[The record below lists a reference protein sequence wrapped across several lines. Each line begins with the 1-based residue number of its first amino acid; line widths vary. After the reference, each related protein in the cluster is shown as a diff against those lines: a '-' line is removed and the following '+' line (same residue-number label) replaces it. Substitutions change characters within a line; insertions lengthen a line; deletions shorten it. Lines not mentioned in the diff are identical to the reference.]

1 MRRRALLAGL
11 AVGLAGCSGRDEPTE
26 STTNPPSTTDG
37 TTVRTTS
44 NDTQTRTRT
53 EQTDSPT
60 ESTDEPTETTD
71 EPTETVV
78 VEPGD
83 DVELYQGPITLGE
96 FVGPQANFGTWR
108 RYGGRVLGGDDRI
121 YAVFDADL
129 SDYDSRNI
137 IAGSQC
143 EVTVNGDPISLEYAE
158 LGADFSENL
167 DGQAARLAAPL
178 PVGEVPETAA
188 LLFYGSDR
196 LYRLPIPEHIRT
208 AMGHTPD
215 LSVTASI
222 PETIATAD
230 DPAEVD
236 IEFLVT
242 NDGDRSWT
250 LDYRVDHD
258 RVIDGGWSA
267 QLTVPPGEQRRPSLT
282 VWVPVREA
290 QEVTIDA
297 SWGFGNMER
306 TVPIEREN

>member
-11 AVGLAGCSGRDEPTE
+11 VVGLAGCSGRDEPAE
-26 STTNPPSTTDG
+26 STTNPPPTTREM
-37 TTVRTTS
+37 TARTTS
-44 NDTQTRTRT
+44 SDTPTGTPT
-53 EQTDSPT
+53 EQP
-60 ESTDEPTETTD
+60 ESATETTD

-78 VEPGD
+78 VESGD
-83 DVELYQGPITLGE
+83 DVELHQGTITLGE
-96 FVGPQANFGTWR
+96 FIGSRANFGTWR
-108 RYGGRVLGGDDRI
+108 RYGGRVLGGDDRL
-121 YAVFDADL
+121 YAVFEADL

-167 DGQAARLAAPL
+167 DGRGARLAAPL
-178 PVGEVPETAA
+178 PVGEVPDAAA
-188 LLFYGSDR
+188 LWFYGTDR
-196 LYRLPIPEHIRT
+196 RYRLPFPEHIRT

-215 LSVTASI
+215 LSVAASF
-222 PETIATAD
+222 PEVIATAD

-258 RVIDGGWSA
+258 RVTDGGWAGQS
-267 QLTVPPGEQRRPSLT
+267 TVPPGAQRRVSLS
-282 VWVPVREA
+282 VWVPVRDA
-290 QEVTIDA
+290 QEVTFDA
-297 SWGFGNMER
+297 SWGFGNMEK

>member
-1 MRRRALLAGL
+1 MRRRALLVAL
-11 AVGLAGCSGRDEPTE
+11 AVGLAGCSGRDEPAE
-26 STTNPPSTTDG
+26 STTNRVTTTHG
-37 TTVRTTS
+37 TTVQTTAS
-44 NDTQTRTRT
+44 DTPTRTRT
-53 EQTDSPT
+53 EQP
-60 ESTDEPTETTD
+60 EPPTETTD

-83 DVELYQGPITLGE
+83 GMELNQGPITLGE

-108 RYGGRVLGGDDRI
+108 RYGGRVLGGDNRI

-143 EVTVNGDPISLEYAE
+143 EVTVNGDPIPLEYAE
-158 LGADFSENL
+158 LGVDFSEHL
-167 DGQAARLAAPL
+167 DGRGARLGAPL

-196 LYRLPIPEHIRT
+196 RYRLPIPEHVRT
-208 AMGHTPD
+208 AMAQTPD

-230 DPAEVD
+230 DSAEVD
-236 IEFLVT
+236 IEFLMT

-258 RVIDGGWSA
+258 RIVDGGWSA
-267 QLTVPPGEQRRPSLT
+267 QRTVPPGEQRRPSLT

-297 SWGFGNMER
+297 SWGFGNIER
-306 TVPIEREN
+306 TVPIERES